1 MPKSKLIH
9 DAAMFDLGPP
19 ALADDWVE
27 YKDSLLFRAGNYAQK
42 SFSMTPEELKAA
54 VEQFTEAV
62 PNELEHINSV
72 GIATILDGKLGHVQD
87 VRLSDDG
94 TELRG
99 TVKIPRWLDTAWAT
113 PHKQVSAVWDRG
125 TKTLKALGLVM
136 KGHVKG
142 AALMAAFADSGEMT
156 RIGQSILQS
165 IHDQAAACGAV
176 CTMTAEER
184 AEEEAEDAAE
194 GETPAAFHSEAELEA
209 IQAVHDAAVA
219 GGAECH
225 LLDEE
230 DFDDLT
236 KAVFTARKRT
246 PEATKH
252 MQGIHDHIV
261 AIDPTLCANP
271 AAFGDKPKQL
281 KAYAMMHAMSVEHGA
296 TCPGKSV
303 KMSDTPTGNA
313 RKVLMTAREKL
324 SRALFGENN
333 DAPELSI
340 TEAQAEAALVALE
353 PKTPDPAALFAAS
366 PEAKAMQAKIA
377 ALEARDEKNRRD
389 AIEKDAVRFSADVSR
404 AGRIPPVLKADF
416 ASLLV
421 RFAED
426 DHAHPEQVTF
436 SDAKT
441 NTETK
446 GTRVDALMAFVAKL
460 PSDLHDVPQLDG
472 SVNFA
477 EKYRLHFSEGEPK
490 RKDGDMTQA
499 EEDAL
504 LNLYP
509 TGAKIVAARQKAR
522 A

>member
-9 DAAMFDLGPP
+9 DAAMFDLGPS

-27 YKDSLLFRAGNYAQK
+27 YKDSLLFRSGAYPSK
-42 SFSMTPEELKAA
+42 SYSMTPEELKAA

-99 TVKIPRWLDTAWAT
+99 TVKIPKWLDTAWST

-194 GETPAAFHSEAELEA
+194 GETGTTVSAAFHSEAELEA

-230 DFDDLT
+230 DFDELPQPM
-236 KAVFTARKRT
+236 FTARKKT

-281 KAYAMMHAMSVEHGA
+281 KAYATMHAMSVEHGA

-313 RKVLMTAREKL
+313 RKADMTTREKL

-333 DAPELSI
+333 DAPKFLLAI
-340 TEAQAEAALVALE
+340 TDEQAEAAYAAIQ
-353 PKTPDPAALFAAS
+353 PQTPDPSALFAAS

-377 ALEARDEKNRRD
+377 ALEARDT
-389 AIEKDAVRFSADVSR
+389 EKDAVRFSEDVAR

-416 ASLLV
+416 ARLIV

-426 DHAHPEQVTF
+426 DRARPEQVTF

-441 NTETK
+441 NAETK

-509 TGAKIVAARQKAR
+509 SGAKIVAARQKAR